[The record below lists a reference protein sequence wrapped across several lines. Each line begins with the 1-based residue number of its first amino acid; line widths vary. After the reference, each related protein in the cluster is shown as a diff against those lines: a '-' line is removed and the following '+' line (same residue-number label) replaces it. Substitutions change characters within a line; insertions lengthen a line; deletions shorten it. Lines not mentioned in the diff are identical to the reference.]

1 MGVTAPAAF
10 KHSLLEKLAT
20 LDKGRAVAN
29 DESKQRE
36 IEQLIIQVEATNKS
50 QKPGADPN
58 LTAAW
63 ELIYT
68 TSTSI
73 LGFDRPPFL
82 QPSRIVQEIDAKKL
96 TARNLEYYRF
106 GPLEVLANSVEAKLK
121 PVSDKRFDVNFIRF
135 QILGIIPIDVEK
147 NDRFRGWLEVTYL
160 DKNLRISRGNR
171 GSLFV
176 LKK

>member
-1 MGVTAPAAF
+1 MGVTAPTAF
-10 KHSLLEKLAT
+10 KQALLERLAP

-36 IEQLIIQVEATNKS
+36 IEELIVQVEATNTS
-50 QKPGADPN
+50 QAPGADPN
-58 LTAAW
+58 LSAAW

-73 LGFDRPPFL
+73 LGFDRPSIF
-82 QPSRIVQEIDAKKL
+82 QPSRVVQEIDAKNL
-96 TARNLEYYRF
+96 TARNAEYYKV
-106 GPLEVLANSVEAKLK
+106 GPFEILVNSVEAKLA
-121 PVSDKRFDVNFIRF
+121 PVSDKRFDVNFTRF
-135 QILGIIPIDVEK
+135 VVFGFIPIDVEK

-160 DKNLRISRGNR
+160 DNDMRISRGNR